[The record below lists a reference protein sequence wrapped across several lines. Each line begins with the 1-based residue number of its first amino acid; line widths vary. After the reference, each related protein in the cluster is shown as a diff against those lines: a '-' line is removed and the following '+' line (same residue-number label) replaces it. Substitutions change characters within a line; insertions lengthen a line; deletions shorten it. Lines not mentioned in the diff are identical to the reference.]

1 MNISG
6 SSSNWDIS
14 SFYDKLCPVIANDME
29 IRTILCEVWRKI
41 LELNSLISLITFF
54 SRELV
59 DGLNT
64 VCIDGTLTVICL
76 PDDSDHRTKFL
87 RCKQDV
93 SLFFHSGL
101 YMYVN
106 MMTFLEPCYIDGP
119 ALWCINLYSRRH
131 RRIEE
136 IIRWNTKA
144 TRLKFQFMH
153 QQFALAPHDTWPM
166 LLTRPTSK
174 SEWATWDGHFGI

>member
-1 MNISG
+1 MRLKWWIELICDFLSLTFLTDVFNQRSKVRPIVYRVAMNISG
-6 SSSNWDIS
+6 NSSNWDIS

-59 DGLNT
+59 DGPNT

-93 SLFFHSGL
+93 SLFFTRVYIWWPFLSLATLMGQL
-101 YMYVN
+101 YDV
-106 MMTFLEPCYIDGP
+106 LIYIHAD
-119 ALWCINLYSRRH
+119 ID
-131 RRIEE
+131 E
-136 IIRWNTKA
+136 
-144 TRLKFQFMH
+144 
-153 QQFALAPHDTWPM
+153 
-166 LLTRPTSK
+166 SK
-174 SEWATWDGHFGI
+174 KS